1 VYTKTKSFQWDRRKA
16 HANAV
21 KHGVRF
27 EEAALAFDD
36 PFALVLDDSKHSAHE
51 IRQWLIGD
59 SGFDVLVVVFTLR
72 PPGFGVRII
81 NARRAGRREK
91 RGYEESKRV

>member
-1 VYTKTKSFQWDRRKA
+1 MYTKTESFRWDRRKA
-16 HANAV
+16 HTNAV
-21 KHGVRF
+21 KHGIRF

-36 PFALVLDDSKHSAHE
+36 PYALVLDALEHSTHE

-59 SGFDVLVVVFTLR
+59 SGFDVLVVVFTPR

-81 NARRAGRREK
+81 SARRAGRREK